1 MATFKTVLS
10 AFAAIVAAFFVVM
23 VAITNNSKATSI
35 AIVPAILLSWQ
46 FWLLAAVCFL
56 LFFAASR
63 IDNKVLKGI
72 LFWAPVTAISVLGL
86 SFVAL
91 VTYELVWMHF
101 RNS

>member
-10 AFAAIVAAFFVVM
+10 AFAAIVTAFYVTM
-23 VAITNNSKATSI
+23 AEITNNSKATGI
-35 AIVPAILLSWQ
+35 GVIPAILLSWQ
-46 FWLLAAVCFL
+46 CWLLAAFCFF

-63 IDNKVLKGI
+63 IGNKVFRRT